1 MIIKKYEKFL
11 ESIED
16 GYSEEFDREFDDANK
31 KIEQILGLSDEWVRE
46 ELILMTNSE
55 LDDLLSSLQRSE
67 SATTI
72 KRYVDKKQFSFD
84 SIFGIKDSE
93 ILAYLSDVV
102 DQFDYVELDI
112 ISDSEDKFAIEIYST
127 DVKKILKSVFEWY
140 KKNVSNTVKNQLLNM
155 HGLSLF
161 SEKFDEKRNRII
173 LEVKKL

>member
-112 ISDSEDKFAIEIYST
+112 INFST
-127 DVKKILKSVFEWY
+127 
-140 KKNVSNTVKNQLLNM
+140 SNI
-155 HGLSLF
+155 SL
-161 SEKFDEKRNRII
+161 
-173 LEVKKL
+173 